1 MLGRLVRRALFIR
14 TTETPN
20 PSFLKFVPGTT
31 VMEEGT
37 MDFSAPRY
45 AIISPLARELFNV
58 RPR

>member
-1 MLGRLVRRALFIR
+1 LFIR